1 MPKPD
6 ALRFN
11 SKIDL
16 WILVL
21 LLLAVAACL
30 WGVARIAETVSA
42 SPEAMSIWLALG
54 LGIPLV
60 VGIGLP
66 LWLLVATRYYLSD
79 TELEVQSGPLRWT
92 IPIRDIRAVSSTH
105 SMLASPALSLDR
117 VLIEYG
123 QGQGQAVMISPEP
136 RDAFLRQLEHRRGL
150 AGGS

>member
-79 TELEVQSGPLRWT
+79 TELEVQ
-92 IPIRDIRAVSSTH
+92 PIRDIRAVSSTH